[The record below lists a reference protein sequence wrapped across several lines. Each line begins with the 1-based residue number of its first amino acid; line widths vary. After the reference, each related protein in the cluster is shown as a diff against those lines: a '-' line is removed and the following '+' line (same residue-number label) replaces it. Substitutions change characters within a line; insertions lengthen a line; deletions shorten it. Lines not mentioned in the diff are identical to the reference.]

1 MIPFIA
7 NKVPTVWRLI
17 FTIILGWFQY
27 YGGMMP
33 PFAYIIATD
42 SLLAFKIFGECLHS
56 YGTSIFYEANIMAIV
71 SPLLF

>member
-1 MIPFIA
+1 
-7 NKVPTVWRLI
+7 
-17 FTIILGWFQY
+17 
-27 YGGMMP
+27 MMP